1 MMHRLATLMVGF
13 LATGALLAGAA
24 NADPDNS
31 SAKVVRKGAFCSS
44 AGLGTRGV
52 SSAGD
57 NLVCQDDGNG
67 RNRWLPLREGVL
79 CSSASLGDRAVS
91 SAGDNLACQ
100 DGGNGQNRWLPE
112 PQEAAN

>member
-1 MMHRLATLMVGF
+1 MIHRLATLMVGF

-44 AGLGTRGV
+44 ASLGDRGV
-52 SSAGD
+52 SSAGE
-57 NLVCQDDGNG
+57 NLVCQADGKG
-67 RNRWLPLREGVL
+67 RNRWLSLRIGVL

-91 SAGDNLACQ
+91 SAGENLVCQ
-100 DGGNGQNRWLPE
+100 GDGNGQNRWLPE
-112 PQEAAN
+112 PP